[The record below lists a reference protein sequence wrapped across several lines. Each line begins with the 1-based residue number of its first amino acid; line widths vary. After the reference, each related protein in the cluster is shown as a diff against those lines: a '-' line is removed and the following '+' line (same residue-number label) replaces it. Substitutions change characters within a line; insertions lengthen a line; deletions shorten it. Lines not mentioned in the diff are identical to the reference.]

1 MANCKNALEL
11 TLFEQN
17 NLKKSVTMSTSLHVR
32 ERLLDKIRSDKNL
45 PTLGV
50 TISKVIQIT
59 SSGED
64 SVSELAHFILS
75 DVALTQKILHV
86 SNTIAYRTAG
96 GVSVT
101 TISRAIFLLGFDTIK
116 ANAMATLLVDGF
128 KDYKQAQSVRKELV
142 QALCASVTAREIA
155 RRNRHPKSE
164 EAAVAALF
172 KNIGRILVAAFDH
185 PLYEKIQSIGFA
197 DPGQINEACI
207 QLLGCSFERFGQ
219 SVLHDWKIPESIIF
233 ALQPLHG
240 EVKKTTQDTEWI
252 KQVASFSEEL
262 ASTLVQNGESQIPIE
277 QRCSQI
283 VKRFGRALDIDNNQL
298 EEIFNNVDKEARQ
311 LAITLEVP
319 LANLTTESTS
329 TVSQETDFCS
339 EFMLPAFDTQQIQ
352 TVSRHPSG
360 KPSNARDLLLAGVQ
374 DATQMLASKQIKL
387 NDLVLLVLETLYGAM
402 GFRFATVCL
411 RDLQLGKYTARISV
425 GEKYVERQKAFQFSV
440 DNEDSIFH
448 VAMHNNVDLM
458 IAEALNPKIQAMLPK
473 WYKSLLPDT
482 RSFIILPLIIDN
494 KPLGLFYADRSLPAI
509 EGVPPDETALIKTL
523 KSQLMSAIMK
533 R

>member
-1 MANCKNALEL
+1 MTISSNTN
-11 TLFEQN
+11 
-17 NLKKSVTMSTSLHVR
+17 SSVR

-75 DVALTQKILHV
+75 DVALTQKILHL
-86 SNTIAYRTAG
+86 SNTIAYRTPG

-116 ANAMATLLVDGF
+116 ASAMATLLVDGF
-128 KDYKQAQSVRKELV
+128 KDHKQAQSVRKELV
-142 QALCASVTAREIA
+142 QALCASVAAREIA

-185 PLYEKIQSIGFA
+185 PLYEKILSLSSS
-197 DPGQINEACI
+197 DPVQTNEICN

-219 SVLHDWKIPESIIF
+219 SVLYDWKIPDSIIF
-233 ALQPLHG
+233 ALQPIYGHA
-240 EVKKTTQDTEWI
+240 KKTLQDSEWI
-252 KQVASFSEEL
+252 KQVATFSEEL
-262 ASTLVQNGESQIPIE
+262 AIVMVQSTPGEISIE
-277 QRCSQI
+277 QGCEQL
-283 VKRFGRALDIDNNQL
+283 VKRFGSALDFNATQL
-298 EEIFNNVDKEARQ
+298 EEVFKNVDKEARQ

-319 LANLTTESTS
+319 LATLNHVANAPVVRDS
-329 TVSQETDFCS
+329 DFCN
-339 EFMLPAFDTQQIQ
+339 EFMLPAFDAQQLQ
-352 TVSRHPSG
+352 SVTRHPSG
-360 KPSNARDLLLAGVQ
+360 KPNNARDLLLAGVQ
-374 DATQMLASKQIKL
+374 DATQMLASKQLKL

-402 GFRFATVCL
+402 GFRFATACL
-411 RDLQLGKYTARISV
+411 RDLQQGKYTARISV
-425 GEKYVERQKAFQFSV
+425 GEKYIERQKEFQFPV
-440 DNEDSIFH
+440 ETENSIFH
-448 VAMHNNVDLM
+448 VAMNNNVDLM
-458 IAEALNPKIQAMLPK
+458 IEDALNPKIQAILPGWHK
-473 WYKSLLPDT
+473 RLLPDA
-482 RSFIILPLIIDN
+482 RSFIILPLIIEN
-494 KPLGLFYADRSLPAI
+494 KPLGLFYADRCLPAN

-523 KSQLMSAIMK
+523 KGQLMSAMMK